1 MTAESQLVGRHIFG
15 ADAAGYASAR
25 PHYPESLYAALAAQG
40 ALVPGADV
48 FEIGPGTGQASRRLI
63 AADVGSLTLVEP
75 DPVLAGE
82 LASLGDPVR
91 VVNAPLED
99 AGLLANAFDLGV
111 AATSFHWVDAA
122 RGLPIVHALLR
133 PGGVWAMWWT
143 VLHDP
148 EADLFSRAVLP
159 LLKDAELP
167 PSLRGPEQRHY
178 SLWTD
183 DRLAELRA
191 AGFMRAEHQMHEMT
205 VRMTAAEMRALYA
218 TFSMIR
224 RMAPPMRA
232 RVLDEIE
239 AVGEQ
244 GFGGV
249 IERRFRI
256 PLFLARKAP
265 GAA

>member
-1 MTAESQLVGRHIFG
+1 MTAQSQLVGRHIFG

-25 PHYPESLYAALAAQG
+25 PHYPESLYTALAAEG
-40 ALVPGADV
+40 ALFPSADV

-75 DPVLAGE
+75 DPVLAE
-82 LASLGDPVR
+82 ALADLAGNVH

-99 AGLLANAFDLGV
+99 AGLPPAAFDLGV
-111 AATSFHWVDAA
+111 AATSFHWVDAS
-122 RGLPIVHALLR
+122 RGLPIVHDRLR
-133 PGGVWAMWWT
+133 PGGIWAMWWT

-148 EADLFSRAVLP
+148 EHDLFSRAVLP

-183 DRLAELRA
+183 DRLVELRD
-191 AGFMRAEHQMHEMT
+191 AGFVHAEHQMHEMT
-205 VRMTAAEMRALYA
+205 LRMTAAEMRALYA

-224 RMAPPMRA
+224 RMEPEMRA
-232 RVLDEIE
+232 RVLAGIE

-244 GFGGV
+244 GFGGL
-249 IERRFRI
+249 IERRFRV
-256 PLFLARKAP
+256 PLFVARKSR
-265 GAA
+265 G

>member
-1 MTAESQLVGRHIFG
+1 MTRESHLVGRHIFG

-25 PHYPESLYAALAAQG
+25 PHYPEALYAALAG
-40 ALVPGADV
+40 ALIPGADV
-48 FEIGPGTGQASRRLI
+48 FEIGPGTGQASRRLL

-82 LASLGDPVR
+82 LAGLAGNVR

-99 AGLLANAFDLGV
+99 AGLAAGAFDLGV
-111 AATSFHWVDAA
+111 AATSFHWVDAS
-122 RGLPIVHALLR
+122 RGLPMVHNLLR

-148 EADLFSRAVLP
+148 EEDLFSRAVLP
-159 LLKDAELP
+159 LLKDAALP

-178 SLWTD
+178 SLWTG

-191 AGFMRAEHQMHEMT
+191 AGFAHAQHQMHDMT
-205 VRMTAAEMRALYA
+205 VRMTAAEMRALYG
-218 TFSMIR
+218 TFSMVR
-224 RMAPPMRA
+224 RMEPKLRA
-232 RVLDEIE
+232 RVLDGIE

-244 GFGGV
+244 GFGG
-249 IERRFRI
+249 IIARRFRI
-256 PLFLARKAP
+256 PLFIARKAR

>member
-1 MTAESQLVGRHIFG
+1 MTAENQRVGRHIFG
-15 ADAAGYASAR
+15 SDAAGYASAR
-25 PHYPESLYAALAAQG
+25 PQYPESLYVALAAE
-40 ALVPGADV
+40 ALTPGADV

-63 AADVGSLTLVEP
+63 AADIASLTLIEP
-75 DPVLAGE
+75 DPVLAAR
-82 LASLGDPVR
+82 LADLGNNVR
-91 VVNAPLED
+91 VVNAPLEE
-99 AGLLANAFDLGV
+99 AGLPQSAFDLGV
-111 AATSFHWVDAA
+111 AATSFHWVDSA
-122 RGLPIVHALLR
+122 RGLPMVRDLLR
-133 PGGVWAMWWT
+133 PGGVWAMWWN

-148 EADLFSRAVLP
+148 EQDLFSRAVLP

-183 DRLAELRA
+183 DRLAELSA
-191 AGFMRAEHQMHEMT
+191 AGFAHVEHQMHELT

-224 RMAPPMRA
+224 RMAPELRA
-232 RVLDEIE
+232 RMLAGIE

-249 IERRFRI
+249 IERRFRV
-256 PLFLARKAP
+256 PLFIARKAR
-265 GAA
+265 

>member
-1 MTAESQLVGRHIFG
+1 MNAESQHVGRHIFG
-15 ADAAGYASAR
+15 ADATGYESAR
-25 PHYPESLYAALAAQG
+25 PHYPESLYAALAREG
-40 ALVPGADV
+40 ALVSGADV

-63 AADVGSLTLVEP
+63 AADIASLTLIEP

-82 LASLGDPVR
+82 LASLGAPVR

-99 AGLLANAFDLGV
+99 AGLPLGTFDLGV
-111 AATSFHWVDAA
+111 AATSFHWVDPA
-122 RGLPIVHALLR
+122 RGLPLVRDLLR
-133 PGGVWAMWWT
+133 PGGVWAMWWN

-191 AGFMRAEHQMHEMT
+191 AGFVHAEHQMHEMT
-205 VRMTAAEMRALYA
+205 RRMTAADMRALYA

-224 RMAPPMRA
+224 RMEPALRA
-232 RVLDEIE
+232 RVLDGIE
-239 AVGEQ
+239 TIGEQ
-244 GFGGV
+244 GFGGM
-249 IERRFRI
+249 IERRFRV
-256 PLFLARKAP
+256 PLFIARKAR
-265 GAA
+265 G